1 MNDLTHFD
9 NQGQAHMVDVG
20 DKSDTQ
26 RIAVASGSISMLPS
40 TLQRILG
47 GDAKKGDVLGI
58 ARIAAIQASKRTS
71 DLIPLCHPISL
82 TKVSVEFS
90 VDEKTSIIHCTTTAQ
105 YRDWETDRKS
115 TRLNSSHEFVYRM
128 PSSA

>member
-1 MNDLTHFD
+1 
-9 NQGQAHMVDVG
+9 
-20 DKSDTQ
+20 
-26 RIAVASGSISMLPS
+26 ML
-40 TLQRILG
+40 
-47 GDAKKGDVLGI
+47 KKGDVLGI

-105 YRDWETDRKS
+105 CVGKTGVEMEAIMGVNAALITIYDLCKIVNPDLKIDGI
-115 TRLNSSHEFVYRM
+115 RLLIKQGGKTGTWVNPNGLPEFLKDLF
-128 PSSA
+128 